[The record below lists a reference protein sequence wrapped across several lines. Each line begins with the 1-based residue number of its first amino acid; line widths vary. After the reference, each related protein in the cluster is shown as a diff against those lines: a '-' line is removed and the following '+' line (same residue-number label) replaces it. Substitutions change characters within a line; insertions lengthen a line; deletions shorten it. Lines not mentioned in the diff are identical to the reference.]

1 MRITITVD
9 DIMVELDD
17 DNRNPTLD
25 GIESVLKRMS
35 ETAFELYSKT
45 YDATKVEQ
53 FSIDFHPAPDV
64 EADDEDD
71 EVDDA

>member
-45 YDATKVEQ
+45 YDVTKVEP
-53 FSIDFHPAPDV
+53 FDINFHPLPDV
-64 EADDEDD
+64 EADEDD
-71 EVDDA
+71 DLDDE